1 MTRSSSYLANWW
13 PQVKC
18 AGRKAPAYG
27 RGAGS
32 VVVLA
37 VALGGCATVR
47 PGRKAVDEMFLQ
59 RSAQH
64 MYWNT
69 GTAADS
75 QVVARV
81 AGLLRDTL
89 TPDAAVQVALLNNQG
104 LQATYE
110 DLGIAQADL
119 VQAGLLSNPI
129 FSFSRRTP
137 SGDIPSAVPNIQ
149 FGVVQSFLDLFQAP
163 LRRRVARA
171 QFAATQA
178 RVANAALDLS
188 ASVRADFFSLQ
199 GAEQLVDLRRTT
211 LRATYGSYQAA
222 RAIHA
227 AGNIP
232 DVDLTNERALYE
244 QSRVDLEQALADA
257 ALARERLTA
266 LMGLPQADSTWRV
279 ADRLPSVPAAD
290 PSSSGLETLA
300 IRQRLDLSASTQ
312 DIEAAARAAGLSRG
326 IAFLKDGT
334 IGFDG
339 ERDIDGKWVRGPDAS
354 ISVPLF
360 DQGQAGRS
368 IQHSRLRQTIER
380 HNALVASVRSQV
392 RVAQA
397 TLRAARIR
405 EEYYRAV
412 IVPLRHR
419 AVEETQRQY
428 NAMTVGVF
436 NLLLAKQAE
445 IEAGRSL
452 VESARDY
459 WVARANLERAAGGN
473 VPDSLFTEASSPI
486 TPADTA
492 QDHVMMD
499 SMPMNVTPPHSAHS
513 ADEPTKPPARDSGM
527 SGMSMPAT
535 RARVP
540 ASAKPTKP
548 KKAKPVPHNAPSPK
562 MKMKMPL

>member
-1 MTRSSSYLANWW
+1 VSLSNSSRLTWSSRFWRAAAR
-13 PQVKC
+13 V
-18 AGRKAPAYG
+18 RFD
-27 RGAGS
+27 RGKGLVA
-32 VVVLA
+32 VLS
-37 VALGGCATVR
+37 LGLGACATVR
-47 PGRKAVDEMFLQ
+47 PGRSGVDELFRQ
-59 RSAQH
+59 RSGQR

-75 QVVARV
+75 QVVTRV
-81 AGLLRDTL
+81 AGLLQDTL
-89 TPDAAVQVALLNNQG
+89 TPDAAVQVALLDNEG

-119 VQAGLLSNPI
+119 VQAGLLRNPI
-129 FSFSRRTP
+129 FSFSRRTS
-137 SGDIPSAVPNIQ
+137 SGDVPSAVPNIQ
-149 FGVVQSFLDLFQAP
+149 FGVVQSFLDLFQGP

-188 ASVRADFFSLQ
+188 ASVRAGFFSLQ

-266 LMGLPQADSTWRV
+266 LMGLPRADSTWRV
-279 ADRLPSVPAAD
+279 ANRLPPVPAAD
-290 PSSSGLETLA
+290 PSSSGLEVLA

-312 DIEAAARAAGLSRG
+312 DIEAAARAGGLSRG
-326 IAFLKDGT
+326 IAFLQDGT

-339 ERDIDGKWVRGPDAS
+339 ERDIDGKWVRGPVAS

-368 IQHSRLRQTIER
+368 LQHSRLRQTIER
-380 HNALVASVRSQV
+380 HNALVASVGSQV

-405 EEYYRAV
+405 EAYYRAV
-412 IVPLRHR
+412 IVPLRYR
-419 AVEETQRQY
+419 AVEETQRQF

-452 VESARDY
+452 VEAQRDY
-459 WVARANLERAAGGN
+459 WVARANLERAAGGS
-473 VPDSLFTEASSPI
+473 VPDSLFTEASSPV

-492 QDHVMMD
+492 QDIVRIDSTPMNAMPMD
-499 SMPMNVTPPHSAHS
+499 SSAKSTTMLHGSTRMP
-513 ADEPTKPPARDSGM
+513 
-527 SGMSMPAT
+527 GMSMPAKA
-535 RARVP
+535 RAKKVARPGAP
-540 ASAKPTKP
+540 AKL
-548 KKAKPVPHNAPSPK
+548 KKAKADTTHVMSPT
-562 MKMKMPL
+562 MKMPR